1 MNYMPYQSY
10 VWLDD
15 DTPQLDA
22 IVLFLQDK
30 ISMSSSVQRQR
41 AEIMIEGGGNFATVR
56 LTKPSSSLLQSI
68 ENKSVRTRLKHATL
82 LEICSGPHYDMD
94 YLPVFVDVQFALFQF
109 PGAFLLSDELE
120 IDRWSEDAAEN
131 EPVLERVFS
140 YDCHRLLA
148 LAADNENSTMSQYA
162 SLVVLEMIQ
171 HFSPADSIPER
182 SLTAPLQQ
190 LLLNTEDEELILR
203 FVKQYPRRACDILLN
218 FGLLTQKA
226 TTALPLLLECM
237 HADIEWFCQSKTLKE
252 AVVQLQ
258 HVAPSEPLWLR
269 LAAAYILTFSNVHQP
284 LLRLL
289 TAREDVELLT
299 HVLAEEIFWEKCQD
313 DKYVEKIDS
322 FLILQDTYEET
333 FSVLLLHIHQWLVQ
347 AFPEGEGMRAL
358 CLSCGKRLW
367 RNGRS
372 SRSASRGK
380 TLLWLRVI
388 SAPFCRGFFRWKY
401 TQRSR
406 LTTNVCYLKIDV
418 LAIAFKMKGIVD
430 HLFVYRPHVGFV
442 CCLSL

>member
-1 MNYMPYQSY
+1 MNYMPYRSY

-109 PGAFLLSDELE
+109 PGAFLLSDEQE

-333 FSVLLLHIHQWLVQ
+333 FSVLLLHIHQWFVQ
-347 AFPEGEGMRAL
+347 AFPEGEGYEGVVPELWEETLAQWQVFAKRVERQDLAL
-358 CLSCGKRLW
+358 AAGDIYSVL
-367 RNGRS
+367 
-372 SRSASRGK
+372 
-380 TLLWLRVI
+380 
-388 SAPFCRGFFRWKY
+388 
-401 TQRSR
+401 SR
-406 LTTNVCYLKIDV
+406 LFSTEAHTTLASHYERV
-418 LAIAFKMKGIVD
+418 LFED
-430 HLFVYRPHVGFV
+430 
-442 CCLSL
+442 